1 MAPTTA
7 PPMTKP
13 LIHSTTNQT
22 TPTRSLL
29 MPRDSGTAPSLLECC
44 ATARGRR
51 VVVRDGDTEAGDPI
65 QYDELRIARPGRRGD
80 RRLQPRHPPVH
91 DRRRGGEAD
100 SPGKQHRP
108 NVGRPASPPSEDE
121 HGDESV
127 VGQARRDVPA
137 WHEDVESARM
147 VNGIPRCVCKEAQ
160 GEKPWAEPE
169 AGDAEDDEDRRN
181 TRLKGKLAR
190 ALAC

>member
-1 MAPTTA
+1 
-7 PPMTKP
+7 MTG
-13 LIHSTTNQT
+13 S
-22 TPTRSLL
+22 
-29 MPRDSGTAPSLLECC
+29 PRHVVDFLGTY
-44 ATARGRR
+44 
-51 VVVRDGDTEAGDPI
+51 GDPNAGDPI
-65 QYDELRIARPGRRGD
+65 QYDELRIEHDEGDVEIVVYNRAILLFASDSEAVRR
-80 RRLQPRHPPVH
+80 VH
-91 DRRRGGEAD
+91 
-100 SPGKQHRP
+100 PGKQHRP
-108 NVGRPASPPSEDE
+108 NVGRHASPPSEDE